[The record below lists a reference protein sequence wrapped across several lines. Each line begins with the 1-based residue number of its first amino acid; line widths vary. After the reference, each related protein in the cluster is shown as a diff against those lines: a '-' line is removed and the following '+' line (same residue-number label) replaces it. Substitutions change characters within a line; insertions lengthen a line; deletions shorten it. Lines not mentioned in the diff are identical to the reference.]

1 MSFISNVE
9 LASKLLKI
17 RDSNNNRLES
27 ARAAMAKAQE
37 KKPDIDPKIVGL
49 QKDLINLKE
58 IKTGHRQDV
67 PGEVANLMGVKNTSP
82 MTNKRSLP
90 KLFR

>member
-1 MSFISNVE
+1 MSFEMSVA
-9 LASKLLKI
+9 LAGKLLKI

-27 ARAAMAKAQE
+27 ARAAMVKAQE

-58 IKTGHRQDV
+58 IKTGRRQDV
-67 PGEVANLMGVKNTSP
+67 PGKVANLMGVKKPKPVTK
-82 MTNKRSLP
+82 KRLP
-90 KLFR
+90 KF